1 MLRGLFIL
9 VCCLWAGGATA
20 DAIRIAL
27 FNAELHRKGPGLLL
41 RDIASGEDAQVA
53 AVTELLLRADADAVL
68 LLRFDWDAD
77 GAALAA
83 FAGGLQSR
91 GLSYPHRLAL
101 RPNTGLD
108 SGQDLD
114 GDGLL
119 RGPRDAQG
127 YGLFS
132 GQNGM
137 ALLSRLPIDETGIQD
152 LSGVLWSDLP
162 DARLPVAAD
171 GAPFPSA
178 AAQAAQRLSSVGHW
192 DVPLVLPGD
201 ARLHLLAFHA
211 SPPVFD
217 GPEDANGLR
226 NADELRLWQRYLEGA
241 LPMAPPSEPVVVI
254 GGGNV
259 DPLRGEGR
267 RDAIRDLL
275 GDPRLQDPKPLAGPQ
290 DDFPVSDIP
299 FSEATVDWRG
309 ITDPAYLRV
318 DYVLPDAALRVLGSG
333 ILWPPSKARPDLLR
347 HGLVWVDLA
356 LP

>member
-1 MLRGLFIL
+1 MLRG
-9 VCCLWAGGATA
+9 
-20 DAIRIAL
+20 AL

-41 RDIASGEDAQVA
+41 RDIATGEDVQGA
-53 AVTELLLRADADAVL
+53 AVADLLLQADADALL

-83 FAGGLQSR
+83 FAGVLQAR
-91 GLSYPHRLAL
+91 GLTYPHRVAL

-137 ALLSRLPIDETGIQD
+137 ALLSRLPIDETGIQN
-152 LSGVLWSDLP
+152 LSGLLWSDLP
-162 DARLPVAAD
+162 GAQLPVTSD
-171 GAPFPSA
+171 GTPFPST
-178 AAQAAQRLSSVGHW
+178 AAQAVRRLSSVGHW
-192 DVPLVLPGD
+192 DVPLVLPDGG
-201 ARLHLLAFHA
+201 RLHLLAFHA

-226 NADELRLWQRYLEGA
+226 NAAELRLWQRYLDGA
-241 LPMAPPSEPVVVI
+241 LPMAPPTAPVVVI
-254 GGGNV
+254 GSGNI
-259 DPLRGEGR
+259 DPMRGEGR
-267 RDAIRDLL
+267 RGAIRDLL
-275 GDPRLQDPKPLAGPQ
+275 DDPRLRDTLPLGDPKQ
-290 DDFPVSDIP
+290 DLPVA
-299 FSEATVDWRG
+299 EATVDWQG
-309 ITDPAYLRV
+309 LTDPAHLRG

-333 ILWPPSKARPDLLR
+333 ILWPSPAARPDLLR

>member
-9 VCCLWAGGATA
+9 LCCCWAGTA
-20 DAIRIAL
+20 AADVLRVAL

-41 RDIASGEDAQVA
+41 RDIATGEDVQVA
-53 AVTELLLRADADAVL
+53 AVADLLLQADADALL

-77 GAALAA
+77 SAALAA
-83 FAGGLQSR
+83 FAGVLQAR
-91 GLSYPHRLAL
+91 GLTYPHRVAL

-137 ALLSRLPIDETGIQD
+137 ALLSRLPIDETSIQN
-152 LSGVLWSDLP
+152 LSGLLWSDLP
-162 DARLPVAAD
+162 GAQLPVTSD
-171 GAPFPSA
+171 GTPFPSA
-178 AAQAAQRLSSVGHW
+178 AAQAARRLSSVGHW
-192 DVPLVLPGD
+192 DVPLVLPDGG
-201 ARLHLLAFHA
+201 RLHLLAFHA

-226 NADELRLWQRYLEGA
+226 NADELRLWQRYLDGA
-241 LPMAPPSEPVVVI
+241 LPMAPPTAPVVVI
-254 GGGNV
+254 GSGNI
-259 DPLRGEGR
+259 DPMRGEGR
-267 RDAIRDLL
+267 RGAIRDLL
-275 GDPRLQDPKPLAGPQ
+275 DDPRLRDTLPLGDPKQNL
-290 DDFPVSDIP
+290 PVA
-299 FSEATVDWRG
+299 EATVDWQG
-309 ITDPAYLRV
+309 ITDPAHLRV

-333 ILWPPSKARPDLLR
+333 ILWPPPAARPDLLR